1 MTYVPVDSF
10 TKTNMAEILASS
22 NITGSVGIKTAIS
35 FCSIHAWRVSNRN
48 LWLFTFDSDIINND
62 TAM

>member
-35 FCSIHAWRVSNRN
+35 FCS

>member
-35 FCSIHAWRVSNRN
+35 LCSINAWRVSNMN